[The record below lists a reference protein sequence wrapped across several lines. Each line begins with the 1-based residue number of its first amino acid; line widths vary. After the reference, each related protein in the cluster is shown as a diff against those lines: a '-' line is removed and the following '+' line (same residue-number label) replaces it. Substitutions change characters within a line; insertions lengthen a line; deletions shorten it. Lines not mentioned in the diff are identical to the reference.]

1 MISQDY
7 LLYCARKKSLTHY
20 LPHMKDLLQKTLTS
34 TIVCAFFSFGC
45 SKSSNSSGNS
55 GTSGSSGSAPTVSA
69 INPANGPDST
79 VVTITGTG
87 FSATAADDKVTFNGK
102 QAVVTS
108 ASATQLQAMV
118 PTLAGTG
125 TVKITVNNQTVTGPA
140 FTYDTT
146 YRVTTFAEGLNSP
159 QYLTFDESGNL
170 FVSCLGY
177 NEVCQVTSAGTV
189 YNYIGFR
196 VAEGIVS
203 DASGNIYVA
212 SNYSTNVVEYFSGSP
227 AGVAIIGSGTGYA
240 NGLVLDGNNNLYA
253 ANTLGNEI
261 DKITQNGTLTVFAS
275 NIPNV
280 GGLALGTDGS
290 LYATTTTNTSSQTA
304 GSVVKF
310 STTGTMTTVAT
321 GLQFNGQDGIA
332 IDGNKNLYM
341 TCYSVGSPT
350 NYVIEVKNAGSGAVS
365 TANNIIL
372 TTNVPIPR
380 GITIDQS
387 GNLYVVNV
395 GATTLNEGSISKL
408 TIH

>member
-1 MISQDY
+1 ME
-7 LLYCARKKSLTHY
+7 H
-20 LPHMKDLLQKTLTS
+20 LLQKTLTS
-34 TIVCAFFSFGC
+34 AVVCTFFFISC

-55 GTSGSSGSAPTVSA
+55 GNSGSSGTSNPAPTISA
-69 INPANGPDST
+69 MTPSNGPDSI

-87 FSATAADDKVTFNGK
+87 FSATVADDIVSFNGK

-125 TVKITVNNQTVTGPA
+125 TVKITVNNQTGTGPT

-146 YRVTTFAEGLNSP
+146 YRVTTFAVGLNTP
-159 QYLTFDESGNL
+159 QYLTFDGSGNL

-177 NEVCQVTSAGTV
+177 NEVCQVTPAGTV

-196 VAEGIVS
+196 VAEGIVT

-212 SNYSTNVVEYFSGSP
+212 SNYSTNVVEYFRGSP
-227 AGVAIIGSGTGYA
+227 AGVANIGSGTGYA
-240 NGLVLDGNNNLYA
+240 NGLVLDANNNMYA

-261 DKITQNGTLTVFAS
+261 DKIAQDGTLTVFAS

-280 GGLALGTDGS
+280 GGLALATDGT
-290 LYATTTTNTSSQTA
+290 LYATTTTNTNSLTA

-310 STTGTMTTVAT
+310 STSGTITTVAT
-321 GLQFNGQDGIA
+321 GLQFNGQDGIVV
-332 IDGNKNLYM
+332 DGNKDLYM
-341 TCYSVGSPT
+341 TCYSAGSPT
-350 NYVIEVKNAGSGAVS
+350 SYVIEVKNAGSGAVS
-365 TANNIIL
+365 ATNNIIL

-395 GATTLNEGSISKL
+395 GTTVLNGGSISKL
-408 TIH
+408 TMH